1 MNPYKI
7 LINNLHILIVRFLM
21 KSIHKDQSI
30 KVWRLLFMSY
40 LLEIRELTKRYKKQY
55 ANDKLNMCVEEGCI
69 YGLLGPNGAGKST
82 LLKMITGMAEPTSGS
97 IFFSGE
103 VMTRKDLTQVG
114 ALIENAPVLQ
124 IPFGIRS
131 FRTRK

>member
-1 MNPYKI
+1 M
-7 LINNLHILIVRFLM
+7 IVRFLM

-82 LLKMITGMAEPTSGS
+82 LLKMITGMAEPTSRS
-97 IFFSGE
+97 IF
-103 VMTRKDLTQVG
+103 LVG
-114 ALIENAPVLQ
+114 
-124 IPFGIRS
+124 
-131 FRTRK
+131 K